1 KVMPSSL
8 IAISE
13 DGITFY
19 RYAHNAIFTTDN
31 MVNRSLFFQGA
42 FYHQDDQYYYLIEAG
57 GGSGTDIFL
66 FTIEGAIAPIFETSG
81 TNEDASTGITIA
93 DRNNIG
99 NGADLWV
106 QFTTDA
112 IDQEVRLFVIKAG
125 QDFTLASA
133 MDNPNYMNIVPSS
146 ASVATML
153 SAEVLDSDGDAIQ
166 EGIAYALVVLDVEAE
181 NLSEPS
187 NTVTLQNEGVVY
199 TVVTGLP
206 AATGGL
212 DIDADGNLYFAD
224 FGEQNVTIGN
234 TVYRITPQGDY
245 EVFFESDDLASGTGN
260 TFDADGNFYQSGYGS
275 GTVLRVSP
283 EGVVDVITEDLS
295 GPVGVVINDE
305 GILYVN
311 TCNDS
316 SIARITPD
324 GEVTLFARSRFLSCP
339 NGLTQDENG
348 NLYVANFRGSSIAQV
363 TPDGEV
369 SRIAQ
374 LPGSNGSHALYH
386 NGILYA
392 VSRGTHQVFTVTLD
406 GEVELLAGTG
416 ERGNQDGALLEAT
429 FTLPNA
435 LAISPDGRVIY
446 INEVVAETDG
456 TNYPSVVRAIVL
468 PRSE

>member
-1 KVMPSSL
+1 LASSFVPDVSK
-8 IAISE
+8 I
-13 DGITFY
+13 
-19 RYAHNAIFTTDN
+19 
-31 MVNRSLFFQGA
+31 
-42 FYHQDDQYYYLIEAG
+42 
-57 GGSGTDIFL
+57 
-66 FTIEGAIAPIFETSG
+66 G
-81 TNEDASTGITIA
+81 TNEDASTGITVA

-166 EGIAYALVVLDVEAE
+166 EGIAYTLVVLDVEAE

-245 EVFFESDDLASGTGN
+245 EVFIESDALANSSGN
-260 TFDADGNFYQSGYGS
+260 TFDADGNYYQSGYGS
-275 GTVLRVSP
+275 GAVLRVSP
-283 EGVVDVITEDLS
+283 EGVVDVVAEDLS
-295 GPVGVVINDE
+295 GPVGVVANND
-305 GILYVN
+305 GTLYVN

-316 SIARITPD
+316 SIVRITPD
-324 GEVTLFARSRFLSCP
+324 GEVALFARSRFLSCP

-348 NLYVANFRGSSIAQV
+348 TLYVANFRGSSIAQV
-363 TPDGEV
+363 MPDGEV
-369 SRIAQ
+369 TRLAQ
-374 LPGSNGSHALYH
+374 LPGSNGAHVLYH
-386 NGILYA
+386 DGILYV
-392 VSRGTHQVFTVTLD
+392 VSRGTHQIFTVTLD

-435 LAISPDGRVIY
+435 LTISPDGRIIY

-456 TNYPSVVRAIVL
+456 ANYPSVVRAIVL
-468 PRSE
+468 PRTE